1 MTLTLA
7 KESTIA
13 AAFPRVRAGK
23 VDTMTETSGLIYDD
37 EAAVHFVQKTTRLEE
52 ATVRAVLRSR
62 VRYELGL
69 GILPREAADDETPE
83 QIRATQ
89 ADLFPASH
97 MADGIV
103 DATLER
109 EYIMRDS
116 DVAEPLIRAVLD
128 ADREY
133 MRQRGAIDG

>member
-1 MTLTLA
+1 M
-7 KESTIA
+7 S
-13 AAFPRVRAGK
+13 
-23 VDTMTETSGLIYDD
+23 DTSGLIYDD
-37 EAAVHFVQKTTRLEE
+37 EAAVAFVQKTTRLEE

-69 GILPREAADDETPE
+69 GVLPPEAADDETPE
-83 QIRATQ
+83 QIRAAQ
-89 ADLFPASH
+89 SDLFPASN
-97 MADGIV
+97 MADAVV

-133 MRQRGAIDG
+133 MRRRDIADG

>member
-1 MTLTLA
+1 MN
-7 KESTIA
+7 
-13 AAFPRVRAGK
+13 
-23 VDTMTETSGLIYDD
+23 DTSGLIYDD

-52 ATVRAVLRSR
+52 ATVRTRPS
-62 VRYELGL
+62 
-69 GILPREAADDETPE
+69 LPRSLRAGPRDLPPEAADDDTPE

-89 ADLFPASH
+89 ADFFLASH
-97 MADGIV
+97 MAERIV

-133 MRQRGAIDG
+133 MRQRGVGDG